1 LKIKN
6 KGNKKT
12 NFIFW
17 NFEDQKEWKNR
28 GKKNEIFRKNII
40 KEKKILAFKKQKNG
54 KIRQKIKK
62 YFYL

>member
-1 LKIKN
+1 MNIYNLLDSNFLNGKRLKIRN

-28 GKKNEIFRKNII
+28 GKQ
-40 KEKKILAFKKQKNG
+40 KKHLGQT
-54 KIRQKIKK
+54 
-62 YFYL
+62 